1 MKLTHS
7 FSDLQCNLNKC
18 VVPIQRQ
25 ILIQKCFTRFYNTS
39 GSVMMFSDVVRG
51 YKKMEA
57 FIMSFEELQNSLYIY
72 ETEWVMFLL

>member
-1 MKLTHS
+1 
-7 FSDLQCNLNKC
+7 
-18 VVPIQRQ
+18 
-25 ILIQKCFTRFYNTS
+25 
-39 GSVMMFSDVVRG
+39 MMFSDVVRG